1 MLTLHVFGPDFG
13 LPDPSPFCMKALV
26 LLKMADLEFETATA
40 DLRKAPKGK
49 APYLADNGSLVADST
64 FIRFHLESKY
74 GIEFDAGLDEAQRG
88 IALAFERMCEDN
100 LYWAMVHAR
109 WVRDDN
115 FNAGPIKF
123 FKAAPAL
130 IRPLVVK
137 MVRGKIRRDLKGQG
151 FGNHSE
157 TEVVALAKRG
167 IDGLA
172 AFLGEKPYLMGE
184 KPCGAD
190 AIVYSTVAGLLC
202 DHFDTPL
209 IQATARHDNLVAYN
223 NRMTAQYFPD
233 IAGTT

>member
-26 LLKMADLEFETATA
+26 LLKMAGLEFETATA

-49 APYLADNGSLVADST
+49 APYLVDNGSLVADST

-88 IALAFERMCEDN
+88 IALAFEKMCEDN

-157 TEVVALAKRG
+157 AEVVALAKRG

-202 DHFDTPL
+202 NHFDTPL
-209 IQATARHDNLVAYN
+209 IEATARHDNLVAYN